1 MDFGELVVKAPTK
14 TTAQT
19 EKEREEDRQVKK
31 CSKDKTTLPTILFD
45 MGFSVCVRAFV
56 AAAICAAYTCDAFV
70 PSQQVFGGFSSQTV
84 VETKDFGSV
93 FSATRKTR
101 LSMIMEQFVTDRD
114 EATRKKDTDKYLQ
127 EVQKRVD
134 RINELEATIEDLG
147 DDELQAKTEEFKARL
162 AKGEDINGPILE
174 EAFAVVR
181 EAAW

>member
-1 MDFGELVVKAPTK
+1 
-14 TTAQT
+14 
-19 EKEREEDRQVKK
+19 
-31 CSKDKTTLPTILFD
+31 
-45 MGFSVCVRAFV
+45 
-56 AAAICAAYTCDAFV
+56 
-70 PSQQVFGGFSSQTV
+70 
-84 VETKDFGSV
+84 
-93 FSATRKTR
+93 
-101 LSMIMEQFVTDRD
+101 MEQFVTDRD